1 MGRSRAE
8 AQGRRGGS
16 RGGPGAIRDT
26 SADFDPDF
34 DFDFDPD
41 PDSENDLTDRPRL
54 PGGDA

>member
-26 SADFDPDF
+26 SADFD
-34 DFDFDPD
+34 FDFDPD